1 MIRRQD
7 SRSHLFRRK
16 TLRDGMTEA
25 IVGAHT
31 VKLFIIVLM
40 N

>member
-16 TLRDGMTEA
+16 TLRDGVAAA
-25 IVGAHT
+25 IVGAHA
-31 VKLFIIVLM
+31 VRLFINVLM